1 MNEKKYPDQIVYT
14 DGKFDASLKKY
25 PTNLG
30 APSFE
35 PIATDKSD
43 QLKANH
49 YFESRLQELRTEY
62 KNLVD
67 EYKWTRLI
75 YESTYN
81 FQPILGE
88 PYHLYEGSDKPFLS
102 LIGPNEWDRKHLGT
116 FKLLNNGKWEMLD

>member
-1 MNEKKYPDQIVYT
+1 MNEKKYPDQVVYT
-14 DGKFDASLKKY
+14 DGKFDAALKKY

-35 PIATDKSD
+35 PIIADKSD
-43 QLKANH
+43 QIKANH
-49 YFESRLQELRTEY
+49 YFESRIQEIREEY
-62 KNLVD
+62 KRLVD

-116 FKLLNNGKWEMLD
+116 FKLLNNGKWERLK

>member
-1 MNEKKYPDQIVYT
+1 MNEKKYPDQVVYT
-14 DGKFDASLKKY
+14 DGKFDAALKKY

-35 PIATDKSD
+35 PIIADKSD
-43 QLKANH
+43 QIKANH
-49 YFESRLQELRTEY
+49 YFESRIQEIREEY
-62 KNLVD
+62 KRLVD

-102 LIGPNEWDRKHLGT
+102 LIGQMNGT
-116 FKLLNNGKWEMLD
+116 ENI